1 VGTSILCIE
10 KMSGNDGI
18 IDASEIICTRYNNMT
33 SAEKLIREVA
43 NHLGFT
49 TCSKTGGDDDK
60 NDNNNKTSLGTMCL
74 DQICEE
80 MRKEF
85 IIEEWQ
91 LSTLD
96 SYQWKQL
103 GAPMGL
109 AAAIRKL
116 SSTIRP
122 EFISADGVNIGG
134 VGTSTTAAA
143 SAPPMSM
150 RKKNSRREE
159 LSSGGSSLSS
169 TSYSRP
175 PMSIKKTNTIIP
187 IPEQN
192 PTEAAETVEVTIEKG
207 MEDREDPEKGGTN
220 NSSNKSCT
228 FTNNKYCKSKFNGKP
243 PVCIFTLGKSLRE
256 YPDHSSFSQSF
267 PMTKTF
273 QQAMLHGKSGK
284 ELKAHT
290 VFVMEL
296 SVLAS
301 ALFLG
306 AAVEMWGA
314 FPMDAVSDPPLPGE
328 LMTEPYVPRPLL
340 IVYHFTSCALM
351 INQLLCTSGWIWS
364 LHATAAVS
372 PEKFHR
378 FMIMT
383 RFPFSQFLKFSELG
397 VLNFVVNICV
407 LFMGMIQAST
417 TNLVLRQIGYYLPFA
432 VLLLGSVMVN
442 NFASYIGR
450 VAFHGMLLT
459 DEEVFETAQHLSR
472 IQDGAAK
479 KAECEMYH
487 HLHRESIL
495 SDSQALDTYHIS
507 NTKSWEPSDDD
518 GSNSVT
524 PLSIFDLAFQNS
536 TLLSNNK
543 SIPTYTTTTST
554 RKKE

>member
-1 VGTSILCIE
+1 
-10 KMSGNDGI
+10 MSGNDGI
-18 IDASEIICTRYNNMT
+18 IDASEITCSLHNNMT

-43 NHLGFT
+43 THLGFT
-49 TCSKTGGDDDK
+49 TCSKTGSDDDK
-60 NDNNNKTSLGTMCL
+60 NDNNNKTSLGTICL
-74 DQICEE
+74 DQVCEE

-122 EFISADGVNIGG
+122 ELITADGVNIGG
-134 VGTSTTAAA
+134 GGASTTTAAA

-150 RKKNSRREE
+150 RNKNSRRGE

-192 PTEAAETVEVTIEKG
+192 STEAAETVEVTIEKG
-207 MEDREDPEKGGTN
+207 MEDHEDPEKGGTN
-220 NSSNKSCT
+220 NSSNKGCT
-228 FTNNKYCKSKFNGKP
+228 ITNNKYGKSKFKCKP

-256 YPDHSSFSQSF
+256 YPDHNSFAQTF

-306 AAVEMWGA
+306 AAVDMWGA

-340 IVYHFTSCALM
+340 IVYHFTSCAL
-351 INQLLCTSGWIWS
+351 IIVQLLCTSGWIWS

-372 PEKFHR
+372 TEKFHQ

-383 RFPFSQFLKFSELG
+383 RFPFSQFLNFSELG
-397 VLNFVVNICV
+397 VLIFVANICI

-417 TNLVLRQIGYYLPFA
+417 TNLVLRQIGYYLPFTF
-432 VLLLGSVMVN
+432 LLLGSVMVN

-459 DEEVFETAQHLSR
+459 DEEVLETAQHLSS

-487 HLHRESIL
+487 HLQQESIL
-495 SDSQALDTYHIS
+495 SDSQALDAYHMG
-507 NTKSWEPSDDD
+507 NTKSCEPSDDD
-518 GSNSVT
+518 GSISVT

-536 TLLSNNK
+536 TLLSKNK
-543 SIPTYTTTTST
+543 SIPTCTITTST
-554 RKKE
+554 KKKE